1 MGETCAKKCKLDN
14 IDDGQSQAQT
24 QAVAVDLLSIGA
36 RQADFKK
43 QQQKV
48 DYISAIPTECLAEIF
63 SWLDNRNHVRI
74 ERVSRRFRRVASEL
88 SWYENRRLEFD
99 WEYQIMRNAINSV
112 LRRAV
117 HVKQIHLYNP
127 LANLLRILPQH
138 LEHLFIEYTVSNS
151 VEQLKALESVDYFPR
166 TLKTLVVDTII
177 TDNDIAHI
185 SKLFTNVLRS
195 LPALEYLQLNQNLRP
210 TFLPS
215 SLRYLSLDGYSFD
228 EPELPDLLQL
238 AANTC
243 PNLCGLRLCF
253 IPIDAVDSLA
263 RMQNLAFLW
272 LAEVPFV
279 PLNKLFRS
287 GKMSKLR
294 GLGLDGGASCM
305 LVQSIV
311 VGCPQLE
318 YLYLCND
325 IDSMYID
332 FSALGELARL
342 RRLRSLFIWN
352 CGSELDETERADLL
366 EGLDEIIEAS
376 RNVLENL
383 FVDWTNE
390 EGSRSSEVD
399 QHFVFKLLVHCTN
412 IRRFGYPFKFFFND
426 ENWRDGGEGGG
437 DESSERG
444 NFRRLRQI
452 LGRRLNRI
460 QQGMDRDMDRDNN
473 PWLDVQLSRELWLG
487 MVSKTLTKPP
497 FRCKQLLW
505 L

>member
-1 MGETCAKKCKLDN
+1 
-14 IDDGQSQAQT
+14 
-24 QAVAVDLLSIGA
+24 
-36 RQADFKK
+36 
-43 QQQKV
+43 
-48 DYISAIPTECLAEIF
+48 
-63 SWLDNRNHVRI
+63 
-74 ERVSRRFRRVASEL
+74 
-88 SWYENRRLEFD
+88 
-99 WEYQIMRNAINSV
+99 
-112 LRRAV
+112 
-117 HVKQIHLYNP
+117 
-127 LANLLRILPQH
+127 
-138 LEHLFIEYTVSNS
+138 
-151 VEQLKALESVDYFPR
+151 
-166 TLKTLVVDTII
+166 
-177 TDNDIAHI
+177 
-185 SKLFTNVLRS
+185 
-195 LPALEYLQLNQNLRP
+195 
-210 TFLPS
+210 
-215 SLRYLSLDGYSFD
+215 
-228 EPELPDLLQL
+228 
-238 AANTC
+238 
-243 PNLCGLRLCF
+243 
-253 IPIDAVDSLA
+253 
-263 RMQNLAFLW
+263 
-272 LAEVPFV
+272 
-279 PLNKLFRS
+279 
-287 GKMSKLR
+287 
-294 GLGLDGGASCM
+294 M